1 MEPMSVIIAG
11 NPQPIT
17 DVLIEMNEKS
27 LIHLLDIEMADGGIE
42 DLLSSPDIAILVASL
57 DYVNNLS
64 SGVKKKIH
72 KSRQTKFI
80 ICLEKNLKSSF
91 SEAARYKP
99 DFIITPDQKDYQ
111 IGFILENLLCRKH
124 KTIDKISLP
133 KIQST
138 KQSLNPDHFLDVII
152 DNADVWISFTGI
164 DQRIS
169 VWNKAA
175 ENITGYSKQEV
186 IGGNKIINL
195 ILPDQTYRLAVI
207 EEIKNHLSKNPDEA
221 LIFNILTR
229 NGITKTLSVSIKP
242 IINEKGNIQGHI
254 TVAYDITNRTLKDK
268 EAKARLQEKEIFIK
282 EIHHRV
288 KNNLQVMTSLINL
301 QLNFIDDGFTNQVL
315 RETQNRLRTMA
326 LIQETLYHSQDF
338 TRLNFQT
345 FLKNYFNESNRSYPE
360 IDLDVQIN
368 FADIYLDID
377 SAMTMGLLVNEM
389 ATNAFK
395 YAFPVINDPKIT
407 IDLFQTLHNRILF
420 VFADNGTGMNK
431 NIDFNNPETLGL
443 QLIQILASQL
453 EGEIELERKNGTKY
467 ILRID
472 SDKILVPTS

>member
-1 MEPMSVIIAG
+1 MEPLSVILAG
-11 NPQPIT
+11 NPHPIA
-17 DVLIEMNEKS
+17 DVLKEMHDKS
-27 LIHLLDIEMADGGIE
+27 LIHLLDIELADGGIE
-42 DLLSSPDIAILVASL
+42 DLLASPDVAILVSSL
-57 DYVNNLS
+57 DYINSLS
-64 SGVKKKIH
+64 TGIKKKIQ
-72 KSRQTKFI
+72 KSKQTTFI
-80 ICLEKNLKSSF
+80 ICLEKGLKSSF
-91 SEAARYKP
+91 SEAAMYKP
-99 DFIITPDQKDYQ
+99 DYIITPDFKDYQ
-111 IGFILENLLCRKH
+111 LAFILENILSKKEEQTETIRTSK
-124 KTIDKISLP
+124 KTNP
-133 KIQST
+133 

-152 DNADVWISFTGI
+152 DNADVWISFTRI
-164 DQRIS
+164 DHRIS

-195 ILPDQTYRLAVI
+195 IFPDQTYRLAVI
-207 EEIKNHLSKNPDEA
+207 EEIKNYLSKDSDEA
-221 LIFNILTR
+221 LIFNILNR

-242 IINEKGNIQGHI
+242 IFNEQGNNQGYI

-301 QLNFIDDGFTNQVL
+301 QVNFIDNEFTTQVL

-338 TRLNFQT
+338 TRLDFKT
-345 FLKNYFNESNRSYPE
+345 FLKNYFNESRRSYPE
-360 IDLDVQIN
+360 IELDVQIN
-368 FADIYLDID
+368 FEDIYLDID

-395 YAFPVINDPKIT
+395 YAFPDINDPKIT
-407 IDLFQTLHNRILF
+407 IDLYQTLQNRLLF

-431 NIDFNNPETLGL
+431 SINFKNPETLGL

-453 EGEIELERKNGTKY
+453 EGEIDLERKNGTKY
-467 ILRID
+467 VLRID
-472 SDKILVPTS
+472 SDKILVPAS